1 MILGLI
7 ENSNCF
13 SLISY
18 FIFGTLTTSLFFLF
32 RIDKKSS
39 ATIAIKIVE
48 FDQDEDDIEEIQAE
62 IKTLSKIDCD
72 NVTRYY
78 GSYLQLSSSKL
89 WIIMDF
95 CGGGSI
101 RQLVQSFF
109 SVCCCCWKPQ
119 ASCY

>member
-1 MILGLI
+1 M
-7 ENSNCF
+7 
-13 SLISY
+13 
-18 FIFGTLTTSLFFLF
+18 
-32 RIDKKSS
+32 
-39 ATIAIKIVE
+39 VE

-78 GSYLQLSSSKL
+78 GSYLQLRTSKL

-101 RQLVQSFF
+101 RQLVQASSSFP
-109 SVCCCCWKPQ
+109 SL
-119 ASCY
+119 